1 MDDLPEAD
9 GNAGPAAGAA
19 DFDRARARGA
29 DEDSLI
35 LGTAD
40 RATAELPDDPTAVD
54 MTCDDV
60 NDDELDHDPLRFS
73 QWMKRSA
80 TGAVLSGIALG
91 LQQALEQK
99 REVPA
104 FVMEAPD
111 RPEDPNAQ
119 FILHFDPDDPT
130 KTVAVVR
137 SPKLEPPGT

>member
-1 MDDLPEAD
+1 MDDFPEAD
-9 GNAGPAAGAA
+9 DNSGPAVEATE
-19 DFDRARARGA
+19 FDRVRAQGA
-29 DEDSLI
+29 EEDPQI
-35 LGTAD
+35 VG
-40 RATAELPDDPTAVD
+40 TAELETADLPDDGTAVD
-54 MTCDDV
+54 VTCDNV
-60 NDDELDHDPLRFS
+60 TDDELAHDPLRFS

-111 RPEDPNAQ
+111 QPEDPNAQ

-137 SPKLEPPGT
+137 SPMPEPPGA